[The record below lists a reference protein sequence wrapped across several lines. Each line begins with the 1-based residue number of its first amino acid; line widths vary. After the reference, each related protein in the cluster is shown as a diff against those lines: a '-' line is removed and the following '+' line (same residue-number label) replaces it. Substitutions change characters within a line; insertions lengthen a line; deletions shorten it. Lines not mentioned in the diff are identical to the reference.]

1 MVNSWIKTSIKLF
14 LKYQCHFFAKNS
26 YIYLNLA
33 SLSPSRF
40 LLTEFFLLFLISLHP
55 RGKKPFLIPLL
66 LAKLISSF
74 LCDVFPLGSCCYQS
88 KSYFRPYS
96 SELWICLSQRQIN
109 IFHSV
114 FLYSISQKLQSE
126 TRRKQWITQ
135 DKSLFLS
142 CANSMCK

>member
-1 MVNSWIKTSIKLF
+1 MKTSIKLF
-14 LKYQCHFFAKNS
+14 LKYQCHFFCKKKS

-40 LLTEFFLLFLISLHP
+40 LLTEFFFSLSYFPPSKGQEAFLD
-55 RGKKPFLIPLL
+55 PLL

-74 LCDVFPLGSCCYQS
+74 LCDVFSLGSCCYQS

-126 TRRKQWITQ
+126 TRRKQWLKQ
-135 DKSLFLS
+135 DKSLFLL